1 MRRVTLKQK
10 GEYELSQLNS
20 HLFLDAVPLRLEHIF
35 QDRASIKQGV
45 IVFRVVQK
53 VNTVYPRIGHLLKVF
68 QSLFNIL
75 SLRVFNVS
83 SRSVQHIY
91 GLVDLGQYSPRLFIC
106 LASWVVHSSINR
118 YTNRNCSGSQ
128 CECACIQ
135 LVNMWNSNPNDDGS
149 LIYYIVSQ
157 YYYY

>member
-1 MRRVTLKQK
+1 MLPKNQDIVLANLTCQYLLEFLLVSSAQNAAGYAQAK
-10 GEYELSQLNS
+10 GELRELSQLNS

-45 IVFRVVQK
+45 VVFRVVQK

-75 SLRVFNVS
+75 SLESLLIVS

-91 GLVDLGQYSPRLFIC
+91 GLVDLGQYSP
-106 LASWVVHSSINR
+106 
-118 YTNRNCSGSQ
+118 
-128 CECACIQ
+128 
-135 LVNMWNSNPNDDGS
+135 
-149 LIYYIVSQ
+149 
-157 YYYY
+157 

>member
-83 SRSVQHIY
+83 RRSVQIFTAWSTSVNI
-91 GLVDLGQYSPRLFIC
+91 LRD
-106 LASWVVHSSINR
+106 SSSVWPL
-118 YTNRNCSGSQ
+118 SG
-128 CECACIQ
+128 
-135 LVNMWNSNPNDDGS
+135 P
-149 LIYYIVSQ
+149 
-157 YYYY
+157 